1 MSYILYTDGIH
12 GEYGT
17 IDEAVKIGH
26 ELVEDCLSGYDYV
39 GDKAVV
45 HRESTHIKTLDL
57 TKQSSFEP
65 VDDDEIAGYIDREN
79 LYCLLAAYAITI
91 IDKETDREVLMIDHL

>member
-12 GEYGT
+12 GEYET
-17 IDEAVKIGH
+17 IDEAVKIAH

-45 HRESTHIKTLDL
+45 LRGQTQIKTSDVRR
-57 TKQSSFEP
+57 KSGFEP
-65 VDDDEIAGYIDREN
+65 VVDDRIAGYIARDT
-79 LYCLLAAYAITI
+79 LYYLLAAYAIRIT
-91 IDKETDREVLMIDHL
+91 DKETDEEVLMIDRV